1 MFALR
6 RRVATLVPSLGRHG
20 AMLSARLPRRKLEDM
35 IEATTFPAASLGKRR
50 HLALSR
56 MPFVALLPL
65 FLWVGT
71 PADAAIQTCH
81 SRTIQGQCTGSLR
94 ESESTCYRPQPLRLA
109 HTGALQR
116 KHRTVKTHSQR
127 LFPNPYSAWPNPFTI
142 KPNPYGAWPN
152 PFTVE
157 PTPT

>member
-1 MFALR
+1 
-6 RRVATLVPSLGRHG
+6 
-20 AMLSARLPRRKLEDM
+20 M

-152 PFTVE
+152 PFTVKPNPYGAWPNPFTIKPNPYGAWPNPFTVE